1 MSITK
6 QKIWEH
12 NFDKMITMEDHTI
25 DSKGK
30 DGKDKPLKFDDD
42 GNLII
47 QYTKHEKEDTT
58 EQDKPINSRERYYE
72 DLNNNRYGW
81 TTHRQQDRK
90 FHVTFKKHS
99 VKKGWG
105 SLKVVKQRS
114 FAKKKTAIAYCL
126 KAYLKAMARQK
137 IVQRGRAERKQ
148 TRLDLKPKGI
158 EKSRIEA
165 KEKLDHFK
173 KLSWNVVKQRKDLEK
188 KHKKQLRSLGTRMI
202 NYNKKVKYY
211 RKRVEQL

>member
-1 MSITK
+1 M
-6 QKIWEH
+6 
-12 NFDKMITMEDHTI
+12 
-25 DSKGK
+25 
-30 DGKDKPLKFDDD
+30 
-42 GNLII
+42 
-47 QYTKHEKEDTT
+47 
-58 EQDKPINSRERYYE
+58 
-72 DLNNNRYGW
+72 
-81 TTHRQQDRK
+81 
-90 FHVTFKKHS
+90 
-99 VKKGWG
+99 KKGWG

-114 FAKKKTAIAYCL
+114 FAKKKTAISYCL
-126 KAYLKAMARQK
+126 KAYLKAVARQK

-148 TRLDLKPKGI
+148 VRLDLKPKGI

-211 RKRVEQL
+211 RKRVEVLK